1 MIETEDPPPPMR
13 IAIEE
18 SRKSKHRFKLG
29 AVIAK
34 RNKILSKACNIMKTH
49 PKFGSG
55 RYNNLHAEGHAIYK
69 AIRSGVDL
77 SGTTMYVYR
86 ENNNLAKPC
95 PCCMGLIHRYGI
107 KEVVYSG
114 T

>member
-1 MIETEDPPPPMR
+1 MEDDVIPPMR
-13 IAIEE
+13 VAIKE

-29 AVIAK
+29 ATITR
-34 RNKILSKACNIMKTH
+34 RNKVISKACNIMKTH

-55 RYNNLHAEGHAIYK
+55 QYNNLHAEGHAIYK
-69 AIRSGVDL
+69 AVRRGIDL
-77 SGTTMYVYR
+77 KGTTMYVYR

-95 PCCMGLIHRYGI
+95 PCCMGLIHKYGI

-114 T
+114 V